1 MKGEN
6 MFQGSMVALVTP
18 FRGGV
23 IDWDAMKKLID
34 WHIDQGTDII
44 IPCGTTGES
53 ATMTH
58 EEHRSVMDFVIDQV
72 DGRIPVICGAGS
84 NSTEEAVGLVKHAKK
99 AGAAGVLIV
108 TPYYNKPTQE
118 GIYRHYEFIAKKVE
132 IPIVLYNVPGRTGV
146 SIAPQ
151 TVARLSKIANIVA
164 IKEASGSVE
173 QTCQILDLCDITVI
187 SGEDALTWPLMAVGA
202 KGAISVT
209 ANIVPD
215 RISKMIHAALDR
227 DMDSAE
233 RIHRELFPLNKV
245 MFIETNPIPVKTAL
259 GMMGSIQPEL
269 RLPLCEMSSANKEE
283 LARILKQLNILAD
296 KTTRRKKVGSKK

>member
-1 MKGEN
+1 
-6 MFQGSMVALVTP
+6 
-18 FRGGV
+18 
-23 IDWDAMKKLID
+23 
-34 WHIDQGTDII
+34 
-44 IPCGTTGES
+44 
-53 ATMTH
+53 
-58 EEHRSVMDFVIDQV
+58 MDFVIGHV
-72 DGRIPVICGAGS
+72 DGRIPVVCGAGS

-118 GIYRHYEFIAKKVE
+118 GLYRHYEFIAKKVE

-146 SIAPQ
+146 NIAPQ
-151 TVARLSKIANIVA
+151 TVARLSKIPNIVA

-173 QTCQILDLCDITVI
+173 QACQILDLSDITVI

-215 RISKMIHAALDR
+215 RISKMIHAALDK

-259 GMMGSIQPEL
+259 GMMGFIQPEL
-269 RLPLCEMSSANKEE
+269 RLPLCEMSPAHKEE
-283 LARILKQLNILAD
+283 LARILKQLNIFAD
-296 KTTRRKKVGSKK
+296 KTTQRKKVGSKK

>member
-1 MKGEN
+1 

-18 FRGGV
+18 FRDGS
-23 IDWDAMKKLID
+23 IDWDTLKKLAD
-34 WHIDQGTDII
+34 WHMDQGTDII

-53 ATMTH
+53 ATMSH
-58 EEHRSVMDFVIDQV
+58 EEHRAVMDFVIEHV
-72 DGRIPVICGAGS
+72 DGRVPVICGAGS

-99 AGAAGVLIV
+99 AGAAGVLVV

-118 GIYRHYEFIAKKVE
+118 GLYRHYEYIAGKVD

-146 SIAPQ
+146 SISPQ
-151 TVARLSKIANIVA
+151 TVARLRKIPNIVA
-164 IKEASGSVE
+164 IKEASGSIE

-202 KGAISVT
+202 KGVISVT
-209 ANIVPD
+209 ANVMPG
-215 RISKMIHAALDR
+215 RVSKMVHAALEK
-227 DMDSAE
+227 DMETAK
-233 RIHRELFPLNKV
+233 RLHRELFRLNKV

-259 GMMGSIQPEL
+259 GMMGLIKPEL

-283 LARILKQLNILAD
+283 LSRVLKELKVFAD
-296 KTTRRKKVGSKK
+296 TSTQRKKVGSKK